1 MSCFLHTLQRYKNK
15 SRKQN
20 IRVFIY
26 KGLLMKLIGLTFA
39 AFFIFL
45 IFNMISI
52 RKFGMKSCLSE
63 YGKLWGDA
71 VPIKNMNL
79 WSIVLAIISFLM
91 VPPIVQSMD
100 GNPFQFIGFL
110 APLYLFLVILTPNY
124 KENKKANIIHQIGAY
139 TCAIG
144 MLVWMVVLMHMWI
157 PVVACIALFLAI
169 GFSANNL
176 KYAITYYVELALF
189 MATYWVLLSY

>member
-1 MSCFLHTLQRYKNK
+1 
-15 SRKQN
+15 
-20 IRVFIY
+20 
-26 KGLLMKLIGLTFA
+26 MKLIGLTFA